1 MQIKN
6 SFFLKIFALVF
17 AFSLAQSSAH
27 ARELIDQVGRSVNV
41 PEEPRR
47 IVSLMP
53 SVTEMVYD
61 LGAGDLL
68 VGATLYATFP
78 PEALSLPRV
87 GSYNHLDVEKI
98 VRLQPDLCL
107 AVRDGNPIHI
117 VDKLVALGVPVFVLD
132 PRTLEEIKES
142 VFLLGRALGME
153 KNAAIIAVDMDRR
166 LAAIDNTVKLARFSP
181 KVFFQIDAAP
191 IISAGSNTFI
201 DRLIVRAGGINMAS
215 GPKPYPR
222 FSWEDILKMQP
233 ELVIIASMAGGHTT
247 EELKAGWE
255 KWPQI
260 PAVKNNR
267 LYVVDADLF
276 DRPIPR
282 LIDGLERLLEILH
295 PELKSTAISKH
306 QTQ

>member
-1 MQIKN
+1 MPTQKICILK
-6 SFFLKIFALVF
+6 FTFLLF
-17 AFSLAQSSAH
+17 AFIIIQSSVE
-27 ARELIDQVGRSVNV
+27 AREVIDQVGRSVTV
-41 PEEPRR
+41 PDHPKR
-47 IVSLMP
+47 IISLMP

-68 VGATLYATFP
+68 VGATLYATSP
-78 PEALSLPRV
+78 PEASTLPRV
-87 GSYNHLDVEKI
+87 GSYKHLDVEKI

-107 AVRDGNPIHI
+107 AVRDGNPKHI
-117 VDKLVALGVPVFVLD
+117 VDKLVDLGVPVFVVD

-142 VFLLGRALGME
+142 VSLLGQVLDVPHNAE
-153 KNAAIIAVDMDRR
+153 KITADMDRR
-166 LAAIDNTVKLARFSP
+166 LTAIDNAVKQIKFSP

-201 DRLIVRAGGINMAS
+201 DRLIVRAGGINMAN

-233 ELVIIASMAGGHTT
+233 ELVIIASMAGGHTA
-247 EELKAGWE
+247 EELKAGWK
-255 KWPQI
+255 KWPQV

-282 LIDGLERLLEILH
+282 LIDGLEQLLEILH
-295 PELKSTAISKH
+295 PELRYPAIPEHK
-306 QTQ
+306 TQ

>member
-1 MQIKN
+1 MHIKKSFLPQI
-6 SFFLKIFALVF
+6 FIFLF
-17 AFSLAQSSAH
+17 AFICSLSTVH
-27 ARELIDQVGRSVNV
+27 AREIIDQVGRSVTLPDNPKRV
-41 PEEPRR
+41 
-47 IVSLMP
+47 VSLMP

-68 VGATLYATFP
+68 VGATLYATSP
-78 PEALSLPRV
+78 HAASLLPRV
-87 GSYNHLDVEKI
+87 GSYKHLDVEKI
-98 VRLQPDLCL
+98 IRLQPDLCL
-107 AVRDGNPIHI
+107 AVRDGNPKHI
-117 VDKLVALGVPVFVLD
+117 VDKLVAVGVPVFVVD

-142 VFLLGRALGME
+142 VHFLGQVLGVH
-153 KNAAIIAVDMDRR
+153 KNAEKIIADMDNR
-166 LAAIDNTVKLARFSP
+166 LSAIDNAVKRAKFSP

-201 DRLIVRAGGINMAS
+201 DRLIVRAGGINMAN

-222 FSWEDILKMQP
+222 YSWEDILTMQP
-233 ELVIIASMAGGHTT
+233 ELVVIASMAGGYTD
-247 EELKAGWE
+247 EELKAGWK

-282 LIDGLERLLEILH
+282 LVDGLERLLEILH
-295 PELKSTAISKH
+295 PELEFTTITEH
-306 QTQ
+306 QYQ